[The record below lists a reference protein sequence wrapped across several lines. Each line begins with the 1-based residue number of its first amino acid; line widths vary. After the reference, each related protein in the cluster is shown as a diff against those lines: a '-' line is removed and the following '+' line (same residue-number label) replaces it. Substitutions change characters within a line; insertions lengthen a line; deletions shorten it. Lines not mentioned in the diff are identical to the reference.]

1 MRALADSASKI
12 LGQPVIV
19 ENKPGAGGA
28 IAVQALQGAPAD
40 GHTVLFGFGS
50 LAGLPLLQKS
60 PPFRSL
66 DELAPVS
73 IVGRHSLGIF
83 VSPAVPANSVADLIT
98 YGRANPDKLSYGT
111 GTLAEYMAAVQF
123 CKATGIRAVRVPYK
137 GISQLMPDLL
147 SGRIQFNIGPVQG
160 GLQHVK
166 AGKLRMLAIVAPQRS
181 ALAPDVPTLAETGVG
196 AVSLPTWQAIF
207 APARTPGEIADR
219 LSQEV
224 ASVLRMPSL
233 REQFDQQGLQV
244 EGSTPD
250 ALAAAVAQAQQ
261 SWAAFVRENDI
272 PAE

>member
-1 MRALADSASKI
+1 M
-12 LGQPVIV
+12 
-19 ENKPGAGGA
+19 
-28 IAVQALQGAPAD
+28 
-40 GHTVLFGFGS
+40 
-50 LAGLPLLQKS
+50 
-60 PPFRSL
+60 
-66 DELAPVS
+66 
-73 IVGRHSLGIF
+73 
-83 VSPAVPANSVADLIT
+83 
-98 YGRANPDKLSYGT
+98 
-111 GTLAEYMAAVQF
+111 
-123 CKATGIRAVRVPYK
+123 